1 MAPVMNSVDTADLL
15 RRGAADA
22 FAGTPVVFAFLF
34 GSHATGRARA
44 DSDVDVAVYLH
55 EALADPSDMLPM
67 SLDLAG
73 RLAAASGLPRIEVVV
88 LNDAPLGLLGSILRE
103 RNVVYSADE
112 AARVRFE
119 STMRSMAMD
128 FEIHSRRLD
137 RELLARTAEGR
148 R

>member
-1 MAPVMNSVDTADLL
+1 MAPEMDSVETADLL
-15 RRGAADA
+15 RRSAPDA

-44 DSDVDVAVYLH
+44 DSDVDVAAYLD
-55 EALADPSDMLPM
+55 EARADPSDALPL
-67 SLDLAG
+67 SLELAG
-73 RLAAASGLPRIEVVV
+73 RLAGQSGLPGIEVVI

-103 RNVVYSADE
+103 RVVVYSADE

-119 STMRSMAMD
+119 STMRSVTMD